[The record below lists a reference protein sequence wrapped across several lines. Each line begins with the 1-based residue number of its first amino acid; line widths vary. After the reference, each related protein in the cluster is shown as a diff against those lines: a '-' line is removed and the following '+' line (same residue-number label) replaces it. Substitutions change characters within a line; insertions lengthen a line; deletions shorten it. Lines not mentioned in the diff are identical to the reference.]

1 MTNKGELPKRN
12 APSSGA
18 GCCEDHWHGHAKN
31 SFDRAGSCGTA
42 GTGTGSPSCSRTG
55 SRNTPQDGRLGG
67 DGEGGGKKKK
77 QRKVVSELQENL
89 DQ

>member
-12 APSSGA
+12 APSSDA

-42 GTGTGSPSCSRTG
+42 GIGTGNPSCSRTG
-55 SRNTPQDGRLGG
+55 NTNIPRDGRLGG
-67 DGEGGGKKKK
+67 DEEGRKKIKKKEK
-77 QRKVVSELQENL
+77 
-89 DQ
+89 